1 MDITRRLKLLLV
13 SIPAVFLFG
22 SVGYYLIYMG
32 QIRFI
37 ECLYMTVISITSV
50 GYGEIVPVTGNAVA
64 EIFTMVL
71 LIFGMGIIAYA
82 LSTMTALVIEGEL
95 TGILRASKMKKQ
107 ISKLD
112 GHYIVCG
119 GGETGRPLIHELVK
133 NGETVVVVEKDE
145 EKLRLCQEIEGVLF
159 VKGDAS
165 DDHVL
170 VQAGIEKAKGIVV
183 CLASDKDSLYTTM
196 SARMLNKSLRIIS
209 RVTDPQL
216 EAKLIKAGADK
227 VVSPNF
233 IGALRMASEMIR
245 PTVVD
250 FLDSML
256 RSKQGNLRI
265 NEITISAHSAISGK
279 MMMESG
285 LKDKYNILVLGCRQ
299 VGGEIVFNPPPTKVL
314 IPGTTLIVMG
324 DAKDVARAKEHL

>member
-1 MDITRRLKLLLV
+1 MDISYRLKILLL
-13 SIPAVFLFG
+13 SIFSVILFG
-22 SVGYYLIYMG
+22 SLGYYLIYAG
-32 QIRFI
+32 QIRFM

-50 GYGEIVPVTGNAVA
+50 GFGEIVPVTGNVTA

-71 LIFGMGIIAYA
+71 LIFGMGVIAYA
-82 LSTMTALVIEGEL
+82 LSTLTAIVIEGEL

-107 ISKLD
+107 ISKLN
-112 GHYIVCG
+112 GHFIVCG
-119 GGETGRPLIHELVK
+119 GGETGRPLISELIK
-133 NGETVVVVEKDE
+133 NGEAVVVVEKDE
-145 EKLRLCQEIEGVLF
+145 EKLKLCEEIESILY

-170 VQAGIEKAKGIVV
+170 VEAGIDKAKGLVV

-196 SARMLNKSLRIIS
+196 SARMLNKNLRIIS
-209 RVTDPQL
+209 RVTNPQL
-216 EAKLIKAGADK
+216 EAKLLKAGADK

-265 NEITISAHSAISGK
+265 NEITITAESAASGK
-279 MMMESG
+279 MIMESG
-285 LKDKYNILVLGCRQ
+285 LRDKYNILVLGCRQ
-299 VGGEIVFNPPPTKVL
+299 DGGDIVFNPPPTKVL
-314 IPGTTLIVMG
+314 VPGTTLIVMG
-324 DAKDVARAKEHL
+324 DVQDVIRAKETF